1 MKLKILVSLFLLLS
15 LAALTACSGNRSA
28 AAAAPETVRDVPVI
42 KIQEQPAPDTFT
54 TVGTV
59 RASRSAQLA
68 AQVMGSITAVNV
80 REGDP
85 VRQGQ
90 VLVAID
96 DAQARAGVDQAQ
108 AGLAAAGHELAGAEA
123 DLALAQATFNRLQ
136 TLYDKKSL
144 SMQEYDEIKARLQS
158 ATAHRETARSNRAQ
172 SAAALEQARTAM
184 GHARLRA
191 PFDGLVTER
200 RVDPGALATPGMP
213 LLTIEA
219 RGLYRLEATVD
230 ERDLKYVHVGASV
243 PVTMDAATSDGPA
256 VNGRVAQIVP
266 AADAASR
273 SFLVKIDLPEN
284 KNLRSGSFGRAA
296 FTRGT
301 RQAILVPQAAVIER
315 GQLQSIYVLTDQNIA
330 TLRYVTLGAEKE
342 KQREVLSGL
351 SSGETIV
358 AAPAGR
364 ELAGKRIEV
373 R

>member
-1 MKLKILVSLFLLLS
+1 
-15 LAALTACSGNRSA
+15 
-28 AAAAPETVRDVPVI
+28 
-42 KIQEQPAPDTFT
+42 
-54 TVGTV
+54 
-59 RASRSAQLA
+59 
-68 AQVMGSITAVNV
+68 
-80 REGDP
+80 
-85 VRQGQ
+85 
-90 VLVAID
+90 
-96 DAQARAGVDQAQ
+96 
-108 AGLAAAGHELAGAEA
+108 
-123 DLALAQATFNRLQ
+123 
-136 TLYDKKSL
+136 
-144 SMQEYDEIKARLQS
+144 
-158 ATAHRETARSNRAQ
+158 
-172 SAAALEQARTAM
+172 
-184 GHARLRA
+184 
-191 PFDGLVTER
+191 VTER

-213 LLTIEA
+213 LLTVEA

-243 PVTMDAATSDGPA
+243 PVAMNEAETADAAGGGPPL
-256 VNGRVAQIVP
+256 NGRVAQIVP

>member
-1 MKLKILVSLFLLLS
+1 MKLKILVSSFLLSS
-15 LAALTACSGNRSA
+15 LAALTSCSGNRGVV
-28 AAAAPETVRDVPVI
+28 AAAPETVRDVAVI
-42 KIQEQPAPDTFT
+42 KVQEQPTPDTFT
-54 TVGTV
+54 AVGTV

-68 AQVMGSITAVNV
+68 AQVMGSITAVNA
-80 REGDP
+80 REGDA
-85 VRQGQ
+85 VKQGQ
-90 VLVAID
+90 VLVSID

-123 DLALAQATFNRLQ
+123 ELALAQATFNRLQ

-144 SMQEYDEIKARLQS
+144 SMQEHDEIKARLQS

-172 SAAALEQARTAM
+172 SAAALEQARTAI

-191 PFDGLVTER
+191 PFDGMVTER

-213 LLTIEA
+213 LLTVEA
-219 RGLYRLEATVD
+219 RDLYRLEATVD
-230 ERDLKYVHVGASV
+230 ERDLKYVRLGAGV
-243 PVTMDAATSDGPA
+243 PVTLDSDAGDGQPL
-256 VNGRVAQIVP
+256 NGRVAQIVP

-273 SFLVKIDLPEN
+273 SFLIKIDLPRN
-284 KNLRSGSFGRAA
+284 NNLRSGSFGRAV
-296 FTRGT
+296 FNRGP
-301 RQAILVPQAAVIER
+301 RQAVLIPQAAVIER
-315 GQLQSIYVLTDQNIA
+315 GQLQSIYVLSDQNVA
-330 TLRYVTLGAEKE
+330 TLRYVTLGSENE

-351 SSGETIV
+351 SPGETIV